1 MHNVWQLHE
10 LRFVV
15 FSFFL
20 SLSVMYNTSH
30 ISVASLVSA
39 EVNNVYS
46 VTHEWRGN
54 ISTEYLWFFKAF
66 DRFFVR
72 LKDKLL
78 WKRDRMNNMKDW
90 RGVFFYSNL
99 HVTQFLD
106 FLIGSVNED
115 HALIMYV
122 SSIHAP
128 LTPFLS
134 TGHLSKDF
142 FLCEMNWFW
151 LDRNCH
157 VGATVFLILSYSS
170 RNLAP
175 FILDLSRYR
184 QLI

>member
-1 MHNVWQLHE
+1 MCIPSHMNGEGIYL
-10 LRFVV
+10 LNTFD
-15 FSFFL
+15 SLNLLIAFL
-20 SLSVMYNTSH
+20 SGWKTNCYG
-30 ISVASLVSA
+30 
-39 EVNNVYS
+39 NVI
-46 VTHEWRGN
+46 EW
-54 ISTEYLWFFKAF
+54 T
-66 DRFFVR
+66 
-72 LKDKLL
+72 L
-78 WKRDRMNNMKDW
+78 WKI
-90 RGVFFYSNL
+90 GEAFFYSNL